1 MGEFVN
7 IYSQIQSDDKKKM
20 SLRRCRLEEPEG
32 YSVLDLC
39 MLEIMYTL
47 IRLANGVLQ
56 KIPVIDSFIFYK

>member
-1 MGEFVN
+1 
-7 IYSQIQSDDKKKM
+7 M